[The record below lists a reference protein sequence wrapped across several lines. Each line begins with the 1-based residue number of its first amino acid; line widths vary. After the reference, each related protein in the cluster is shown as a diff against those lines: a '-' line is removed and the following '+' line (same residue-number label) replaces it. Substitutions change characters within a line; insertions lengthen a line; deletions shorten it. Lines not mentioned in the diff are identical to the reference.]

1 MKADAVQRNAG
12 PNAVPAVMHTPR
24 PRFFE
29 WRDCWTL
36 EVGFM
41 DDDHRL
47 LADVLNRIARDFG
60 DWSGPPGLPGVA
72 TGRSA
77 SDLLGALDDL
87 GQHVRGHFQREED
100 VMRTLDYRD
109 YPAHKSEHDIL
120 LAEYAVMVRGIRAS
134 GRETLDI
141 STLETLKDWLMG
153 HVLEVDRQLAE
164 FLKNPPEPETRT
176 TPDE

>member
-41 DDDHRL
+41 DDDHRF
-47 LADVLNRIARDFG
+47 LAELLNRIARDFG
-60 DWSGPPGLPGVA
+60 DWPDPSGIPGV
-72 TGRSA
+72 GKWRST
-77 SDLLGALDDL
+77 SDLLGVLDDL

-100 VMRTLDYRD
+100 VMRTLDYPD

-120 LAEYAVMVRGIRAS
+120 LAEYAVVVRGIRAS
-134 GRETLDI
+134 GRKALDI
-141 STLETLKDWLMG
+141 STLETIKDWLMG

-164 FLKNPPEPETRT
+164 FLKNAPEQESGTSPNA
-176 TPDE
+176 

>member
-1 MKADAVQRNAG
+1 MRA
-12 PNAVPAVMHTPR
+12 NAVPRDAEPDTAPAVVQTR
-24 PRFFE
+24 PTFFE

-41 DDDHRL
+41 DEDHRL
-47 LADVLNRIARDFG
+47 LARLLNRIARDFG
-60 DWSGPPGLPGVA
+60 DWSDPSGIPGVA
-72 TGRSA
+72 TGRSGSA
-77 SDLLGALDDL
+77 LLEALDDL
-87 GQHVRGHFQREED
+87 AQHVRDHFQREED
-100 VMRTLDYRD
+100 VMRTLGYPD

-120 LAEYAVMVRGIRAS
+120 LAEYAVMVRGMRAS
-134 GRETLDI
+134 GRELLDI

-164 FLKNPPEPETRT
+164 FLKHAPDSETRT

>member
-1 MKADAVQRNAG
+1 MKADAVPRDAGSNA
-12 PNAVPAVMHTPR
+12 APALMQAPR

-47 LADVLNRIARDFG
+47 LAELLNRIARDFG
-60 DWSGPPGLPGVA
+60 DWPDPSGIRGVGA
-72 TGRSA
+72 GRSA
-77 SDLLGALDDL
+77 SALLGVLDDL
-87 GQHVRGHFQREED
+87 AEHVRGHFQREED
-100 VMRTLDYRD
+100 VMRTLDYPD

-120 LAEYAVMVRGIRAS
+120 LAEYAVMVREIRAS
-134 GRETLDI
+134 GRELLDI

-164 FLKNPPEPETRT
+164 FLKNAPEQESGISPNA
-176 TPDE
+176 